1 MSIQNVLDGICA
13 YFGGIYDPIQRLY
26 TTSPVPGVGVVG
38 RSWPK
43 RDDHAEFF
51 NNMPPGT
58 RTGSRITVFI
68 PRQSEFRESFGGE
81 HGGMKRVLYRVQLC
95 CYLRSRTRHA
105 EDAQD
110 DMYALRDAL
119 VEHLRL
125 DRTLGGA
132 VFQAGEAIEGMGAA
146 AGVAFEYGQ
155 PETKAELTKGFL
167 LMTFG
172 VVEFVFA

>member
-1 MSIQNVLDGICA
+1 MSVQTVLDGICG
-13 YFGGIYDPIQRLY
+13 YFGGTYDPIRRLY
-26 TTSPVPGVGVVG
+26 VTSPVPGVGVVG

-58 RTGSRITVFI
+58 RTGSRITVYI
-68 PRQSEFRESFGGE
+68 PKQTEYREAFGGAT
-81 HGGMKRVLYRVQLC
+81 GGVKRVLYWVQLC
-95 CYLRSRTRHA
+95 CYLRSRTPHA

-119 VEHLRL
+119 VAYLRL

-132 VFQAGEAIEGMGAA
+132 VFQAGEAIEGMGGSAA
-146 AGVAFEYGQ
+146 ISFEYGQ

-172 VVEFVFA
+172 AAEFISA